1 MIKISTMDASSIG
14 IIGGADGPTA
24 VYVVGRLWPF
34 ILAAG
39 LSIAALLALLVW
51 LFLKRK

>member
-1 MIKISTMDASSIG
+1 MEAGSIG

-24 VYVVGRLWPF
+24 IYVAGKLWPL

-39 LSIAALLALLVW
+39 LSVAALLALLVW